1 MRERVGGAGG
11 TPTNANRRRAAATA
25 SVVGTLLLLAGC
37 GGSSPS
43 AAPGGT
49 TSTSSG
55 PPRVLKV
62 PADHPTITAAVAAA
76 RRGDMVLISPGGYH
90 ESVEVNV
97 SGIVI
102 RGLDRNAVVVDG
114 DFKKENGFFVGADE
128 VAIENLT
135 VRNFNSNGI
144 FFTGS
149 PGDAPTSTYDQQN
162 GSPNN
167 AGGNPSH
174 SVDPGTVLKGY
185 RASYITAYN
194 NGLYGLYAFAAQG
207 GQFDHSYA
215 SGHPDSGFYVGQCN
229 PCDAVVTD
237 VVGEHNAV
245 GFEGTNASTNTY
257 VVRSVWRANRVGVT
271 FNSQTTEQLAPQG
284 SATVAGN
291 LVVDNSSADSPAQA
305 RGGFGLGVALG
316 GSRNDVVVR
325 NRITGNASAGVI
337 LTSLETFF
345 PEGNRVEA
353 NVLGGNGTDLVYTL
367 ATGQTGARG
376 NCFVGNTFTTSS
388 PPDIEAALPCSPTA
402 AGGPG
407 PFTQQSAPPGLD
419 YRKMAAPPPQP
430 SMPDA
435 ATAPPQLATAQVPPV
450 DVAAISV
457 PAAPA

>member
-1 MRERVGGAGG
+1 MRARVGGANG
-11 TPTNANRRRAAATA
+11 TTTNAKRRRAAVAA
-25 SVVGTLLLLAGC
+25 SVIGTLVLLVAGC
-37 GGSSPS
+37 SSAPPS
-43 AAPGGT
+43 AAPSGT
-49 TSTSSG
+49 TSTATG
-55 PPRVLKV
+55 PPRILKV

-76 RRGDMVLISPGGYH
+76 HRGDMVLISPGEYH

-102 RGLDRNAVVVDG
+102 RGLDRNTVIVDG
-114 DFKKENGFFVGADE
+114 DFKKENGFFVGANE

-144 FFTGS
+144 FFTGT
-149 PGDAPTSTYDQQN
+149 PGDPPTSTYDQQN

-167 AGGNPSH
+167 ASGNPSH
-174 SVDPGTVLKGY
+174 AVDPGTVLKGY

-237 VVGEHNAV
+237 VIGEHNAV
-245 GFEGTNASTNTY
+245 GFEGTNASTNMY

-291 LVVDNSSADSPAQA
+291 LVADNNSADSPAQA
-305 RGGFGLGVALG
+305 RGAFGLGVALG

-325 NRITGNASAGVI
+325 NRVSGNVSAGVI
-337 LTSLETFF
+337 VTSLETFL

-353 NVLGGNGTDLVYTL
+353 NVLGGNGLDLVYTL
-367 ATGQTGARG
+367 AKGQTAARG

-388 PPDIEAALPCSPTA
+388 PPDIEAALPCA
-402 AGGPG
+402 ATTTGGPG
-407 PFTQQSAPPGLD
+407 PYTQQSPPPGLD

-430 SMPDA
+430 SMPAA
-435 ATAPPQLATAQVPPV
+435 ATAPPQLATAQVPPI

-457 PAAPA
+457 PEAT